1 MLITLM
7 LQTKQQKLQ
16 ILNNLLKTAQLIA
29 AHMGFVGKQLTLQS
43 LFLSIVLMAT
53 ASASHFA
60 LRATWE

>member
-1 MLITLM
+1 MLITVM

-16 ILNNLLKTAQLIA
+16 ILNNLLKTAQLIE

-43 LFLSIVLMAT
+43 LFLSIMLMAT
-53 ASASHFA
+53 ASASHFG